1 MRCCPTAPFVL
12 DAYSNAE
19 NKIEAAREAARQ
31 AKKTY
36 DDAVLQRSGS
46 QREVNDLLH
55 RKAGWNDADRARF
68 TTLVLQEHEYD
79 QAESLAKATVI
90 AAEDAVDR
98 EFSDLSVLHIWYT
111 CV

>member
-1 MRCCPTAPFVL
+1 ML
-12 DAYSNAE
+12 DAYSITE